1 MRVAGV
7 DPGTI
12 NTGLGVLEEKGSR
25 TRLLFSGT
33 IRAGAGKP
41 IAERLGVI
49 YHELKAAFGEW
60 KPDVVALET
69 VFFQKDFKAASKVGE
84 ARAAAMLAATECGI
98 LVVEYQPARVKQAIC
113 GNGTAAKEQI
123 GYMVRQILG
132 LKGSLSKDSADAI
145 AVGLCHLQTD
155 KFNQLKKKHLPH
167 VSLSERTNH

>member
-12 NTGLGVLEEKGSR
+12 NTGLGILDEQGSR
-25 TRLLFSGT
+25 SCLVFSGT
-33 IRAGAGKP
+33 IRAGQNKS
-41 IAERLGVI
+41 IAERLAVI
-49 YHELKAAFGEW
+49 YRELKAAFAEW
-60 KPDVVALET
+60 KPDVVAIET

-98 LVVEYQPARVKQAIC
+98 PVVEYQPARVKQAVC

-145 AVGLCHLQTD
+145 AVGLCHLQSY
-155 KFNQLKKKHLPH
+155 KFNQLKREHLSH
-167 VSLSERTNH
+167 VSLSARTNR